1 MGRNNGKD
9 EGRYCYVSR
18 WGVALRFAGWFCVA
32 KLEGLSFF
40 GTEMIDGVVHVRNKP
55 KGWYRATHVFPTEAA
70 LWAAIPKPPKGFT
83 LRQVVNGAFLP
94 IDIGPSQDEVGTYLR
109 QIETLSQ

>member
-1 MGRNNGKD
+1 MVHTRDVKATFQNGEWHYD
-9 EGRYCYVSR
+9 LPDGFV
-18 WGVALRFAGWFCVA
+18 WA

-55 KGWYRATHVFPTEAA
+55 KGWYRATHVFPTESA
-70 LWAAIPKPPKGFT
+70 LWEAIPKPPRGYT

-94 IDIGPSQDEVGTYLR
+94 IDIGPSKTEWGKCLR
-109 QIETLSQ
+109 NLEAVSQ

>member
-1 MGRNNGKD
+1 MVQTRDVTATFQGGEWHYD
-9 EGRYCYVSR
+9 LPDGFV
-18 WGVALRFAGWFCVA
+18 WA

-70 LWAAIPKPPKGFT
+70 LWAAIPKPPRGFT

-94 IDIGPSQDEVGTYLR
+94 IDIGPSQAEVGNYLR